1 MMVVFSGDDEK
12 NANNAII
19 VRLLKKL
26 ELHSVED
33 QIIETLTIRNLAIER
48 KRQLTESTHKII
60 DLLNKFKQIVGMEET
75 NILDDPTM
83 PKMPDSCTSLVI
95 LDEFLCPITLEIM
108 TYPIIVTSDQVI
120 VRDRGSSNMEQPKAK
135 A

>member
-1 MMVVFSGDDEK
+1 M
-12 NANNAII
+12 
-19 VRLLKKL
+19 
-26 ELHSVED
+26 
-33 QIIETLTIRNLAIER
+33 TIRNLAIER

>member
-1 MMVVFSGDDEK
+1 MHVQLSRARKRTNTQHIELAMDMMVVFSGDDEK

-26 ELHSVED
+26 ELHS
-33 QIIETLTIRNLAIER
+33 
-48 KRQLTESTHKII
+48 
-60 DLLNKFKQIVGMEET
+60 MEET

-83 PKMPDSCTSLVI
+83 PKMLDSCTSLVI